1 MSICHSMQPKEHDDM
16 SVTPAYLMQD
26 SDALTYEDGREPCRH
41 VGSSQDAASF
51 ARLEGDGATFKKIY
65 LADAQRIFSRVQHH
79 MHKRTKK
86 GYIPLKSCM
95 KKGKKGCLTCKADF
109 PKTKLCLK
117 KSVIICRGIAKR
129 LGLRVS
135 GICGRNVH

>member
-1 MSICHSMQPKEHDDM
+1 M
-16 SVTPAYLMQD
+16 SVTPAYLVED
-26 SDALTYEDGREPCRH
+26 SNALTYEDAREPCRH
-41 VGSSQDAASF
+41 VGSSQDGASF

-95 KKGKKGCLTCKADF
+95 KKGKKDA
-109 PKTKLCLK
+109 
-117 KSVIICRGIAKR
+117 
-129 LGLRVS
+129 
-135 GICGRNVH
+135 

>member
-1 MSICHSMQPKEHDDM
+1 M

-41 VGSSQDAASF
+41 VGSSQNDASF
-51 ARLEGDGATFKKIY
+51 ARLEADGTTFKKTY

-79 MHKRTKK
+79 MHKRTKN
-86 GYIPLKSCM
+86 GYIPLRSCM
-95 KKGKKGCLTCKADF
+95 KKGKRGCVTCKADF

-117 KSVIICRGIAKR
+117 KSVVVCRGIAKQ

-135 GICGRNVH
+135 GICKRNVH